1 MKNIEKEARK
11 LHKAL
16 HGQINFET
24 LTKYMESRG
33 FAVVLFDDT
42 NKLIKRYSLEETAKA
57 KSAFTYVDKTS
68 SLIFIR
74 ESLHANDK
82 LLQLLHEIGHITLG
96 HMKGN
101 YLRVTDIAETE
112 YQANHFAHL
121 VLRPKTLPSF
131 LLPMGICTLSAL
143 LLVSLVCNIYLIKEN
158 NEKEIPP
165 YTMVLSDTTYKE
177 TEDYV
182 YITRSGNKYHRK
194 NCQYASDAA
203 KINREDAEKLYT
215 PCSKCNP

>member
-11 LHKAL
+11 LRKAL

-24 LTKYMESRG
+24 LTKHMESTG
-33 FAVVLFDDT
+33 FAVVLFNDT

-74 ESLHANDK
+74 ENLHANDK

-96 HMKGN
+96 HLKGN
-101 YLRVTDIAETE
+101 YLRVTEIAETE

-121 VLRPKTLPSF
+121 VLRPKALPAF
-131 LLPMGICTLSAL
+131 MFPLGICVLSAL
-143 LLVSLVCNIYLIKEN
+143 LFVSFSYNIILSNKQNAIQTEN
-158 NEKEIPP
+158 YSI
-165 YTMVLSDTTYKE
+165 S
-177 TEDYV
+177 TEVYSKTNTEYV
-182 YITRSGNKYHRK
+182 YITQTGSKYHTQEC
-194 NCQYASDAA
+194 NYASNSIRLELEEA
-203 KINREDAEKLYT
+203 KKLYT
-215 PCSKCNP
+215 PCKHCNP

>member
-11 LHKAL
+11 LRKAL
-16 HGQINFET
+16 HGQINFES
-24 LTKYMESRG
+24 LANHMESIG
-33 FAVVLFDDT
+33 FAVILFNDA

-96 HMKGN
+96 HLKGN
-101 YLRVTDIAETE
+101 HLRVTEIAETE

-121 VLRPKTLPSF
+121 VLRPKTFPAF
-131 LLPMGICTLSAL
+131 LFPLGICILSTL
-143 LLVSLVCNIYLIKEN
+143 LLVSLLYNIILINKQNTVQTANYSTAIELYG
-158 NEKEIPP
+158 EK
-165 YTMVLSDTTYKE
+165 TN
-177 TEDYV
+177 TEYV
-182 YITRSGNKYHRK
+182 YITLTGSKYHTREC
-194 NCQYASDAA
+194 NYASNSVKLDLEEA
-203 KINREDAEKLYT
+203 KKLYT
-215 PCSKCNP
+215 PCKHCNP